1 MSDMSLCASEDEG
14 QGAGL
19 WGHPSLLC
27 TACGCEQGVSAEGL
41 RWLNFSDPVNS
52 QHLAQNISAA
62 ETSPAAAH
70 KVGFGPIQG
79 WAVGAVRGF
88 GVLLSCQQ
96 VAVALTL
103 LDFDRLGGESFRVL
117 GKLPK

>member
-1 MSDMSLCASEDEG
+1 MQGDQQRPGVAEPHRPCEFTAFGYKILQQQQPLLLLLPRWILVPS
-14 QGAGL
+14 GAGL
-19 WGHPSLLC
+19 WVLSI
-27 TACGCEQGVSAEGL
+27 GL
-41 RWLNFSDPVNS
+41 
-52 QHLAQNISAA
+52 
-62 ETSPAAAH
+62 
-70 KVGFGPIQG
+70 
-79 WAVGAVRGF
+79 